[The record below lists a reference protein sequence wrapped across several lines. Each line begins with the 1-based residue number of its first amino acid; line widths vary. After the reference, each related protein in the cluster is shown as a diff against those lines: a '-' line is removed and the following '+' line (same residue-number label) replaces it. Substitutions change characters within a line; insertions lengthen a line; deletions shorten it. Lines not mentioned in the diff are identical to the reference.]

1 MCINRMFTRTG
12 ITFVKPYLA
21 VLPIVLMLACAQD
34 SLAEVSGS
42 LSLTSNY
49 FWRGYTK
56 SDNDP
61 AAQGFVDYQHANGFF
76 AGSWLSQVDF
86 DDDVSS
92 DEARL
97 ELSPY
102 IGWNFVLPGDWRT
115 DIQFVRYLYDGDIFG
130 SSANYNELYVSAHF
144 RDLFSAQFAY
154 ANDAYNQD
162 EASYDSYLNGRYSL
176 TDALQ
181 ISAGAGYSV
190 TRKVFEYNYYYW
202 DAGLTWY
209 WPWGGVD
216 IRYMGARET
225 GSEYHTDWGY
235 HPDMV
240 RGEIIVTL
248 SVGF

>member
-1 MCINRMFTRTG
+1 MLINRMLSR
-12 ITFVKPYLA
+12 ISAMLVKPYLP
-21 VLPIVLMLACAQD
+21 VIPIMLMLACVQD

-49 FWRGYTK
+49 FWRGYSK
-56 SDNDP
+56 SDNGL
-61 AAQGFVDYQHANGFF
+61 AVQGFVDYQHDKGFF

-86 DDDVSS
+86 NDDVSS

-102 IGWNFVLPGDWRT
+102 IGWSFAPSDDWRA
-115 DIQFVRYLYDGDIFG
+115 DVQLVRYFYDGDIFG
-130 SSANYNELYVSAHF
+130 MSANYNELYVSAHF

-154 ANDAYNQD
+154 ANDAYNQG
-162 EASYDSYLNGRYSL
+162 EATYDSYLSGRYPL
-176 TDALQ
+176 TDTLQ
-181 ISAGAGYSV
+181 ISAGAGYSAA
-190 TRKVFEYNYYYW
+190 RKVFEYNYYYW

-216 IRYMGARET
+216 IRYMGADET
-225 GSEYHTDWGY
+225 GGEFKTDWGY
-235 HPDMV
+235 HPDIV
-240 RGEIIVTL
+240 HGEIIVTL

>member
-1 MCINRMFTRTG
+1 M
-12 ITFVKPYLA
+12 TFVKPC
-21 VLPIVLMLACAQD
+21 LPAILFLLMLACAQD
-34 SLAEVSGS
+34 SLAEISGS

-56 SDNDP
+56 SNDHL
-61 AAQGFVDYQHANGFF
+61 AAQGFVDYQQANGFF

-92 DEARL
+92 DAARL

-102 IGWNFVLPGDWRT
+102 IGWSFAHSDDWRT
-115 DIQFVRYLYDGDIFG
+115 NVQFVRYLYDGEIFG
-130 SSANYNELYVSAHF
+130 RSADYNELYVSAHF
-144 RDLFSAQFAY
+144 RDLLSAQFAY
-154 ANDAYNQD
+154 ANDAYNQGK
-162 EASYDSYLNGRYSL
+162 ATYDSYLSGRYPL
-176 TDALQ
+176 TDTLQ

-190 TRKVFEYNYYYW
+190 ARKVFEYNYYYW

-209 WPWGGVD
+209 WPFGGVD
-216 IRYMGARET
+216 IRYMGAHET
-225 GSEYHTDWGY
+225 SGGFHTDWGY
-235 HPDMV
+235 HPDII